1 MSQARILSQSEF
13 RKILLH
19 IAKKKHHARNKAIVY
34 CSFFGCMRVGEIAS
48 LTIKDVLND
57 DGSIKE
63 EVYLKAF
70 QTKGSR
76 GRTVYMP
83 TKLQEE
89 IKSYLTVRFGLKDKD
104 LQVLHYTDTSKA
116 LFGSQKNSQ
125 RGFSPNTLCQWFTK
139 LYSDCSI
146 NGASSH
152 SGRRWGATQSS
163 LIY

>member
-1 MSQARILSQSEF
+1 
-13 RKILLH
+13 
-19 IAKKKHHARNKAIVY
+19 
-34 CSFFGCMRVGEIAS
+34 MRVGEIAS

-89 IKSYLTVRFGLKDKD
+89 IKSYLTVRFGLK
-104 LQVLHYTDTSKA
+104 
-116 LFGSQKNSQ
+116 
-125 RGFSPNTLCQWFTK
+125 NTNCFEAFTF
-139 LYSDCSI
+139 
-146 NGASSH
+146 
-152 SGRRWGATQSS
+152 
-163 LIY
+163 